1 MRYTLALTILALAF
15 GIAAVPAGAQTSGMS
30 ESDYMAKIKAAAPAS
45 VVQGA
50 HIVEMQADGSMK
62 TLQAGENGF
71 TCMVVP
77 PGDAM
82 CADQNAMAWAKA
94 MMSKTTPPD
103 GVGFAYMLGG
113 DNGASNTDPYAT
125 GKTSDNHWV
134 VTGPHVMILGPAAK
148 TMGYPMTADAD
159 PTKPYVMWPDTPY
172 AHLMLPVSMP
182 AGTTPPQ

>member
-30 ESDYMAKIKAAAPAS
+30 DSDYMAKIKTAAPAS

-50 HIVEMQADGSMK
+50 HIVQMQADGSMK
-62 TLQAGENGF
+62 TLQAGTNGF
-71 TCMVVP
+71 TCMVLP

-94 MMSKTTPPD
+94 MMSKTPPPD

-125 GKTSDNHWV
+125 GKTSGNHWV
-134 VTGPHVMILGPAAK
+134 VTGPHVMILGPTAK
-148 TMGYPMTADAD
+148 TMGYPTTADPD
-159 PTKPYVMWPDTPY
+159 PAKPYVMWPDTPY
-172 AHLMLPVSMP
+172 AHLMIPVSMP
-182 AGTTPPQ
+182 AASPQ

>member
-1 MRYTLALTILALAF
+1 
-15 GIAAVPAGAQTSGMS
+15 
-30 ESDYMAKIKAAAPAS
+30 
-45 VVQGA
+45 
-50 HIVEMQADGSMK
+50 
-62 TLQAGENGF
+62 
-71 TCMVVP
+71 
-77 PGDAM
+77 
-82 CADQNAMAWAKA
+82 
-94 MMSKTTPPD
+94 MSKATPPD

-148 TMGYPMTADAD
+148 TMGYPMTANAD